1 MKFLFGDG
9 DRLAAYAAP
18 AAERA
23 SLWRIPAALV
33 LFMLLMLGGGMLIGL
48 ALTQLAPGWNP
59 AGIAGDLSTR
69 KGTIFALATFILWWP
84 ALWIAMVVLHRR
96 GLMSLLPSTQ
106 NAPLRLFVIGFAV
119 AAGFGLATVAI
130 GLTMSPI
137 DGPVRHVGG
146 WASWLPIALILLLI
160 QTGAEEAVF
169 RGYLLQQLAARF
181 RSPWAW
187 AVAPSLLFG
196 ALHFN
201 PAAPGGAVA
210 AIAVTTFGGIV
221 LAAVTARTGGIA
233 AAWGLHM
240 GVNTLALLFIAPPD
254 HLSGLALYHWAGDDA
269 SLARLAWAD
278 LAIIA
283 ALALGA
289 AVWFSPSRR
298 GG

>member
-9 DRLAAYAAP
+9 ERLAAFAAP

-23 SLWRIPAALV
+23 SLWRIPVALL
-33 LFMLLMLGGGMLIGL
+33 LFMALLLGGGMLIGFV
-48 ALTQLAPGWNP
+48 LTQVAPDWSP
-59 AGIAGDLSTR
+59 VDGIGSLTTR
-69 KGTIFALATFILWWP
+69 KGTLFALATFILWWP
-84 ALWIAMVVLHRR
+84 ALWIAMAVLHRR
-96 GLMSLLPSTQ
+96 GLGSLFPPAQTR
-106 NAPLRLFVIGFAV
+106 PFRLFAVGFAV
-119 AAGFGLATVAI
+119 AAGFGMATVAI
-130 GLTMSPI
+130 GLTISTI

-146 WASWLPIALILLLI
+146 WASWLPVALILLLI

-196 ALHFN
+196 ALHYN

-210 AIAVTTFGGIV
+210 AIVVTTFGGIV

-254 HLSGLALYHWAGDDA
+254 HLSGLALYAWAGDDA
-269 SLARLAWAD
+269 ALARLAWVD

-298 GG
+298 DG